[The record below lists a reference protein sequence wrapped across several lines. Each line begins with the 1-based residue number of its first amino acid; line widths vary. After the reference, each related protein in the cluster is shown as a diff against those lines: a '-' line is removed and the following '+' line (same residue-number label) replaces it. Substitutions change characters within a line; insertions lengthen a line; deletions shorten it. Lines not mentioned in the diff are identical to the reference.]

1 MSAAND
7 WAKGRWGGTLTF
19 AQGRMWERGGEAEN
33 HHDAVGDGSAGE
45 RTKEPGKNLGK
56 WPLATPLVAS
66 G

>member
-1 MSAAND
+1 MTGQRED
-7 WAKGRWGGTLTF
+7 GEEPLHLRRVGCG
-19 AQGRMWERGGEAEN
+19 RGGEAEN